1 MPKKDHLTLSTGYA
15 VCEHGD
21 CQCAATCLH
30 QIAYKELVKTER
42 ILRLLNPTMCVKDE
56 SCPHYRNS
64 EPVTYARGF
73 TNFQKKMFPEQYDK
87 FRYACIAKFSRNGY
101 FMRRRGELALPPK
114 EQEFV
119 LEALRKAGVTAEMN
133 FDSYEQQ
140 QNWVD

>member
-15 VCEHGD
+15 VCEHSD

-30 QIAYKELVKTER
+30 HLAYTELLKSES

-73 TNFQKKMFPEQYDK
+73 TNFQEKMFPEQYDK
-87 FRYACIAKFSRNGY
+87 FRHACMAKFCRNGY

-119 LEALRKAGVTAEMN
+119 LEALRQAGVTAEMT

>member
-1 MPKKDHLTLSTGYA
+1 MPKKTYTSLPSHYT

-21 CQCAATCLH
+21 CPMAATCLH
-30 QIAYKELVKTER
+30 QIAYAELVKTEK

-64 EPVTYARGF
+64 GPMTYARGF

-87 FRYACIAKFSRNGY
+87 FRYAFIAKFSRNSC

-114 EQEFV
+114 EQKFV
-119 LEALRKAGVTAEMN
+119 LEALRKAGVTAEMT